1 MMRMLM
7 KALNNDNEATEQE
20 ALELLIELAD
30 TEPRF
35 IKRQRERMLHSGAH
49 MLMFFSSLVSFS
61 ASYPSN
67 PWNHMDGDLRLL
79 DYLFFWNT
87 WIVINLFDFLP
98 YEASVTC
105 MQSSGN
111 LEFES
116 VAWTWTSESLD
127 WHLAKPY
134 NF

>member
-7 KALNNDNEATEQE
+7 KALNNDNEATERE

-35 IKRQRERMLHSGAH
+35 IKRQRESG
-49 MLMFFSSLVSFS
+49 LGRRGSVGVKSRSGRVYVGGSSDCLIISSF
-61 ASYPSN
+61 
-67 PWNHMDGDLRLL
+67 GIL
-79 DYLFFWNT
+79 